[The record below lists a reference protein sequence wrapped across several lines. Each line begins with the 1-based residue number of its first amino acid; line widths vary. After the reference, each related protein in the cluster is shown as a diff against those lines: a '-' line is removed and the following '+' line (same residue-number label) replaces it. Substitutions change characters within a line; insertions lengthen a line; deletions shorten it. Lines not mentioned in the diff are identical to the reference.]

1 MMTAKPALL
10 TEELAIRFVNTVAW
24 RQRFPTEE
32 RLDSPQAL
40 LVWLEQNG
48 LLSVRER
55 RQMASC
61 WTARPRDA
69 TRVYETARRLRE
81 AIYELLLSRSKKR
94 RPAAAAQS
102 YFVDFVSHPPAT
114 FRLVVGRHG
123 RLAWRG
129 KSGGGN
135 AHDLLQPIAWSA
147 ADLLT
152 GIRAVKIKQC
162 QDDRGCGWLFV
173 DESRLQNRRWCSM
186 GDCGNVAKAR
196 RHRQRTRRA

>member
-24 RQRFPTEE
+24 RQRSAAEE
-32 RLDSPQAL
+32 RLDSPQTL
-40 LVWLEQNG
+40 LVWLQQNG
-48 LLSVRER
+48 LLSVGER
-55 RQMASC
+55 RQMARG

-69 TRVYETARRLRE
+69 TRVHETALRLRE
-81 AIYELLLSRSKKR
+81 AIYELLLSRTKKR

-102 YFVDFVSHPPAT
+102 YFGDFVSHPPAT
-114 FRLVVGRHG
+114 FRLVWRHG
-123 RLAWRG
+123 RLTWRG
-129 KSGGGN
+129 RTGGGN

-152 GIRAVKIKQC
+152 GIRAAKIKQC

-196 RHRQRTRRA
+196 RHRQRARRA